1 VPAAETVLA
10 ADIGGTKTSVAL
22 VRNGQVLQSLSAP
35 TPAGEGPESVVLALG
50 ELAERLL
57 GQPAAGQAPRRLG
70 VACAGL
76 VRSGRVT
83 AVSRDL
89 LPGWD
94 DFPLDE
100 RLAASLGLEVKSLND
115 AQAAALGEHVAGAGQ
130 GRASLLF
137 MTVST
142 GVGGGLVLGG
152 RLWRGADGLA
162 GHIGHLRDGEPER
175 LASGTA
181 LARRAREAGR
191 PGLDAAAVLAAAAR
205 NEDWAAR
212 LLREAVAALA
222 AVIGDARMLVDPG
235 ALVIGGSVGLNP
247 VFREAL
253 ERQLTAAAGTREL
266 PVFPARLGAAAG
278 LVGAAA
284 WVLGQGQ

>member
-1 VPAAETVLA
+1 MLA

-35 TPAGEGPESVVLALG
+35 TPAGEGPESVMAALAD
-50 ELAERLL
+50 LAEQL
-57 GQPAAGQAPRRLG
+57 PGQAPRRLG

-76 VRSGRVT
+76 VRNGRVT

-100 RLAASLGLEVKSLND
+100 RLADSLGLEVKSLND
-115 AQAAALGEHVAGAGQ
+115 AQAAALGEYVAGAGK
-130 GRASLLF
+130 GRNSLLF
-137 MTVST
+137 MTIST

-152 RLWRGADGLA
+152 RLWRGAGGLA
-162 GHIGHLRDGEPER
+162 GHIGHLKGREPER

-191 PGLDAAAVLAAAAR
+191 PGLDAAAVLTAAAAHESWAAWLLQEAVVSLAGVI
-205 NEDWAAR
+205 EDAR
-212 LLREAVAALA
+212 LL
-222 AVIGDARMLVDPG
+222 VDPEM
-235 ALVIGGSVGLNP
+235 LVIGGSVGLNP

-253 ERQLTAAAGTREL
+253 ERQLGAAAGTREL

-284 WVLGQGQ
+284 WALGQGQ